1 MGERGHEQCNTPV
14 EWSASIKKKENCP
27 REPLT
32 AYHLQ
37 KGANRI
43 EFNLQM
49 LDPFSKRERGLF
61 AIPLPR

>member
-1 MGERGHEQCNTPV
+1 MSSATHR
-14 EWSASIKKKENCP
+14 WSGQQVYKKKENCP